1 MKWIASIAVSAAL
14 ACAAVS
20 TDVAI
25 KEIEHQLYIQGAAA
39 AATDAALR
47 LLQDQ
52 SLTTDQLA
60 RVAGVAQAAALRN
73 GQAELMRTTM
83 TALTDKGLP
92 CDELRN
98 ALALG
103 GDSPRDANANRNVRE
118 ALQYQWTTLDWRSS
132 QVDRTTF
139 DEYLIG
145 LTQRTNLAEVIRV
158 QTSLLR
164 TIMLNWLANA
174 DAMGISSNMV
184 TRHYQRLL
192 NDLAWTDAGYA
203 PASVARALERWYA
216 TAREYIIEQQP
227 YLAIAAVNNLTRYA
241 ALAAQ
246 QLREPDVL
254 NVQLSR
260 LNKTAGLSV
269 IGVPNLEPYVLA
281 AFRLEPSETLDVWMW
296 SFDMGESAFSAGLF
310 GAGSLNKSSYRTRS
324 HSTNL
329 PRRVS
334 DLVSIS
340 KLTNAVTTIH
350 YGGGSTGGCKVD
362 NALAWDLSSTL
373 TWNVSND
380 PNSYSSTLALFT
392 GHWPKAVWQQ
402 RFDALSNSIWQLDAP
417 LNEIRKYVAATATPT
432 APAAPAAHTDV
443 IAALRQQAEEALR
456 LFLREGPL
464 CTTAAVAAA
473 KTLVATVSYL
483 DVGTGTPENLL
494 RAYPHISEALTEWIL
509 EMWRYRV
516 NGVTANDYAPWW
528 AVYFLPQLTTL
539 HNALHTTQDNALKQQ
554 FLGKFFSAN
563 QLSIMNPKEFLA
575 PAAGV
580 FQYLATSSKYCP
592 ESEQLIAIIKTRV
605 EEALN
610 GADFSDYSVNYAI
623 MFQRCLPVMVRYISA
638 GAGNEAQIGK
648 RINCELNQ
656 QLSFLNWM
664 TQARLT
670 ATWNELARAAEQH
683 SLNYAIVAQRLAE
696 LANGLREDAG
706 LPPST
711 NNWLAILNAEAG
723 ATNTLG
729 VPAAPADG
737 KAALRQQAEEALR
750 LFLREGPR
758 CTTAAVAAA
767 KTLVATAPYL
777 GISVPNALRNYPP
790 MSQSVNECIWNMWR
804 QKDLGVTANEYA
816 RWCAVYLLQELA
828 GLEKVLCATKDETLK
843 QQFVGK
849 FYGANNF
856 DFLNTTELLAP
867 ASGLLGYLATSSS
880 YLPESEQFIAI
891 LRTRLQEALN
901 GVDFSDYCANYA
913 ILFERLLPVMV
924 RYVTSGSTKADFS
937 DRSGGR
943 SLFSDRIGYLLG
955 QDLKFSNWNLNWK
968 MRARLT
974 ATQQSLDGDV
984 ARHALDY
991 QKVVQRFVELANG
1004 LREDAGLPPSTNNW
1018 VAILNAEAGATNT
1031 PGVLPAAGTA
1041 REK

>member
-60 RVAGVAQAAALRN
+60 RVAGVAQTAALRN

-103 GDSPRDANANRNVRE
+103 VDSPRDANANRNVRE

-216 TAREYIIEQQP
+216 TAREYMIEEQP
-227 YLAIAAVNNLTRYA
+227 YLAMMAVNNLARYA

-281 AFRLEPSETLDVWMW
+281 AIRLEPSETLDVWMW
-296 SFDMGESAFSAGLF
+296 SFDMGESAFSAGLLR
-310 GAGSLNKSSYRTRS
+310 ANSLDKSSYRTRS
-324 HSTNL
+324 YSTNL

-340 KLTNAVTTIH
+340 KLTNSMATIH
-350 YGGGSTGGCKVD
+350 YGGGSTWGCKVD

-373 TWNVSND
+373 TWNVSSA
-380 PNSYSSTLALFT
+380 PNNYSSTLALFT

-417 LNEIRKYVAATATPT
+417 LNEIRKYVAATA
-432 APAAPAAHTDV
+432 APAAPAAPADGK
-443 IAALRQQAEEALR
+443 AALRQQAEEALR

-473 KTLVATVSYL
+473 KTVLATVSYL
-483 DVGTGTPENLL
+483 DVGTGTPHDL
-494 RAYPHISEALTEWIL
+494 RAYPHISENLTEWIL
-509 EMWRYRV
+509 CMWRNQV

-528 AVYFLPQLTTL
+528 AVYFLPQMTTL
-539 HNALHTTQDNALKQQ
+539 QKALHTTQDNTLKQQ
-554 FLGKFFSAN
+554 FLGKFLSAN
-563 QLSIMNPKEFLA
+563 ELSLLNPLEFLA
-575 PAAGV
+575 PAAG
-580 FQYLATSSKYCP
+580 LLRSMATSSEYCP

-638 GAGNEAQIGK
+638 GAGNEAQIGE
-648 RINCELNQ
+648 RINCVLKLR
-656 QLSFLNWM
+656 LSFLNWM
-664 TQARLT
+664 TKARLT
-670 ATWNELARAAEQH
+670 ATWSELDRAAKQH
-683 SLNYAIVAQRLAE
+683 SLTYAIVAQRLAE
-696 LANGLREDAG
+696 LARGLGKDAG

-723 ATNTLG
+723 ATNT
-729 VPAAPADG
+729 
-737 KAALRQQAEEALR
+737 
-750 LFLREGPR
+750 
-758 CTTAAVAAA
+758 
-767 KTLVATAPYL
+767 
-777 GISVPNALRNYPP
+777 
-790 MSQSVNECIWNMWR
+790 
-804 QKDLGVTANEYA
+804 
-816 RWCAVYLLQELA
+816 
-828 GLEKVLCATKDETLK
+828 
-843 QQFVGK
+843 
-849 FYGANNF
+849 
-856 DFLNTTELLAP
+856 
-867 ASGLLGYLATSSS
+867 
-880 YLPESEQFIAI
+880 
-891 LRTRLQEALN
+891 
-901 GVDFSDYCANYA
+901 
-913 ILFERLLPVMV
+913 
-924 RYVTSGSTKADFS
+924 
-937 DRSGGR
+937 
-943 SLFSDRIGYLLG
+943 
-955 QDLKFSNWNLNWK
+955 
-968 MRARLT
+968 
-974 ATQQSLDGDV
+974 
-984 ARHALDY
+984 
-991 QKVVQRFVELANG
+991 
-1004 LREDAGLPPSTNNW
+1004 
-1018 VAILNAEAGATNT
+1018 
-1031 PGVLPAAGTA
+1031 PGVVPAAGTA